1 MSSGT
6 ALLVIDVQVGII
18 DGMRAYKGAD
28 VLGKIA
34 DLLSKARAGRV
45 PVLYVQHDG
54 GPGDL
59 LEAGSIG
66 WQIHPAIA
74 PAYGE
79 PVIPKRACDSFFE
92 TTLKQELDAREIG
105 RLVIAGC
112 ETPYC
117 IDTACRRA
125 VSLGYHV
132 TLVGDAHTT
141 VDSKTLKAEQIIAH
155 HNAVLDGFGAGS
167 HSIAVKPAA
176 EVIFERASVV
186 NDS

>member
-1 MSSGT
+1 MSSAT

-18 DGMRAYKGAD
+18 DGLRAYNGRQ
-28 VLGKIA
+28 VLDRIA
-34 DLLSKARAGRV
+34 SLLSKARTGRI

-54 GPGDL
+54 ESGDL
-59 LEAGSIG
+59 LEAGSLG

-79 PVIPKRACDSFFE
+79 PVIRKKASDSFFE
-92 TTLKQELDAREIG
+92 TNLKQELDARGIG
-105 RLVIAGC
+105 RLVITGC

-125 VSLGYHV
+125 VSLGYDV

-141 VDSKTLKAEQIIAH
+141 VDSQILKADQIIAH
-155 HNAVLDGFGAGS
+155 HNGVLDGFGTGN
-167 HSIAVKPAA
+167 HSIAVKQAA
-176 EVIFERASVV
+176 EVIFERASVGK
-186 NDS
+186 